1 MSRTHAIIS
10 IRTQKVKL
18 IPVQIVSKST
28 KQQFIA
34 KLLLSTNEVNYK
46 SLYGIYIINEVLNLG
61 LIFWTGQHLIR
72 GVVF

>member
-1 MSRTHAIIS
+1 MSRTHTIIS

-46 SLYGIYIINEVLNLG
+46 SLYGIYIINEVLNLE
-61 LIFWTGQHLIR
+61 LIFWTGRHLIR